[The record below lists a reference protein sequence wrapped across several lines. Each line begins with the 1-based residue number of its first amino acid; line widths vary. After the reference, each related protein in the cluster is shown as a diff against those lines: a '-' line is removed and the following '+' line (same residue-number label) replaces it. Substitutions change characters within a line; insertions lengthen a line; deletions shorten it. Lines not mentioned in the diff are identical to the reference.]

1 MAPGLSCPARLRR
14 NIAWSMVLLLWMAG
28 SPATSSGATPELL
41 LWRAT
46 QRGDV
51 PAVRLLLTPA
61 AAAQDIALDGKNDA
75 LWSAVSSATR
85 HPAESKQMIR
95 LLLAHGADVNARLK
109 GFGHR
114 PSYLVE
120 SPEQLKQLLDIGADV
135 TGDGGDDPPAIGIAC
150 NHAAQ
155 DPVAMLTLLLAHGA
169 QIPGSPESAYGLLR
183 CAVTTHRPDLEEFLL
198 AHGVSSDARRGTDK
212 TVLFDAPDAATIEPL
227 LRHGADINA
236 AVPIGATALSAAI
249 EEGRVSKSLLLLAR
263 GANANTKGPM
273 PALTLAA
280 RLGQLPVVSALL
292 AHGADIGAGNG
303 DTALEAAV
311 AKDSVAIAEVLLN
324 HGADV
329 NGSGTSPGRPLHEA
343 AEANSAAMVALLLSH
358 HADITAT
365 GSSEVPAYRTATS
378 QEVLAVFARA
388 GAPVPSPSLAAIDAA
403 ACREVVH
410 SGLWRAFRA
419 DSGNDDL
426 MEYPQD
432 PRDDWGFQDSVLV
445 SQHIHQQVVHLQGQ
459 DYLLGVWAGA
469 LHANIFI
476 DEELPPDMGLRV
488 HRDFVRLK
496 NRTGPVY
503 LLRRGP
509 DGVSSVVCE
518 FKNTSWLGFSSH
530 RVMTPLERVQARAR
544 RESLTLK
551 QAAVKEPGLWGAQAL
566 SEAGPG
572 ARWLASESGG
582 SALGDAIEAHR
593 RDILE
598 YYLDHGVSPDL
609 KRSKHVL
616 YYLRLLMNEGVRA
629 PQWYDDPLFTAIESD
644 APESVRLLL
653 DHGANPDAV
662 GDMQVPFVVLE
673 NALAWTVIHGELSA
687 EKALLEHGAE
697 PDLDTNPSN
706 PISTTL
712 SGIFTYGPQGDA
724 QVAAVHE
731 LLARGADADRF
742 LSAAVELYARA
753 NGREALLHLVEN
765 AQGQP
770 LKSQQVTD
778 AITLTGPAIG
788 PGETLIRDALA
799 FRDAADC
806 PPDASATQLAICLP
820 NTLKRAAAALAHQSR
835 LPAALNRQ
843 CRIVLPQARTAAGWL
858 SYVLSDQGRAL
869 CVLDELRRRGP
880 GV

>member
-343 AEANSAAMVALLLSH
+343 AEANSAAMVELLLSH

-388 GAPVPSPSLAAIDAA
+388 GAPVARSLGKWPQAKKLLRQAHASQQFLKPGIVPQRILSRFHPQRRQKIRALNA
-403 ACREVVH
+403 RFFQRVQCCVVIANT
-410 SGLWRAFRA
+410 R
-419 DSGNDDL
+419 
-426 MEYPQD
+426 
-432 PRDDWGFQDSVLV
+432 V
-445 SQHIHQQVVHLQGQ
+445 SQRHKHRIQRLRP
-459 DYLLGVWAGA
+459 LP
-469 LHANIFI
+469 I
-476 DEELPPDMGLRV
+476 D
-488 HRDFVRLK
+488 HR
-496 NRTGPVY
+496 
-503 LLRRGP
+503 
-509 DGVSSVVCE
+509 
-518 FKNTSWLGFSSH
+518 
-530 RVMTPLERVQARAR
+530 M
-544 RESLTLK
+544 
-551 QAAVKEPGLWGAQAL
+551 
-566 SEAGPG
+566 
-572 ARWLASESGG
+572 
-582 SALGDAIEAHR
+582 
-593 RDILE
+593 
-598 YYLDHGVSPDL
+598 
-609 KRSKHVL
+609 
-616 YYLRLLMNEGVRA
+616 
-629 PQWYDDPLFTAIESD
+629 
-644 APESVRLLL
+644 PESVTGSRATGYSLRDLH
-653 DHGANPDAV
+653 HGSGQRA
-662 GDMQVPFVVLE
+662 GQRFVQR
-673 NALAWTVIHGELSA
+673 HG
-687 EKALLEHGAE
+687 
-697 PDLDTNPSN
+697 P
-706 PISTTL
+706 
-712 SGIFTYGPQGDA
+712 
-724 QVAAVHE
+724 HE
-731 LLARGADADRF
+731 RSD
-742 LSAAVELYARA
+742 
-753 NGREALLHLVEN
+753 
-765 AQGQP
+765 P
-770 LKSQQVTD
+770 
-778 AITLTGPAIG
+778 
-788 PGETLIRDALA
+788 
-799 FRDAADC
+799 
-806 PPDASATQLAICLP
+806 
-820 NTLKRAAAALAHQSR
+820 
-835 LPAALNRQ
+835 
-843 CRIVLPQARTAAGWL
+843 ARTRVSCSVFSQWR
-858 SYVLSDQGRAL
+858 RA
-869 CVLDELRRRGP
+869 
-880 GV
+880 